1 MSPLDFSE
9 NQDSIPIFPTSNNI
23 QVNELSHLH
32 SRVISD
38 NEISPLQL
46 HNELSDSHPME
57 ISATFQNPHSEEF
70 DLTHSFFELENGEN
84 IVKFDGYLED
94 KRIIVSAT
102 DKTLGVMYKALALH
116 LDG

>member
-46 HNELSDSHPME
+46 HNELSDLHPME
-57 ISATFQNPHSEEF
+57 ISATKISPY
-70 DLTHSFFELENGEN
+70 T
-84 IVKFDGYLED
+84 
-94 KRIIVSAT
+94 
-102 DKTLGVMYKALALH
+102 
-116 LDG
+116 